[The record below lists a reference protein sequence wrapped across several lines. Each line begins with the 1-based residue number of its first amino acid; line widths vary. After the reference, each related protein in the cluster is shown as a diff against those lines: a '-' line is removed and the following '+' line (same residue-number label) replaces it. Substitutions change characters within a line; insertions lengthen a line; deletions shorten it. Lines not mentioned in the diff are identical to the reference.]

1 MSRLIFYNG
10 NIYTLDKK
18 RPYAEAI
25 AIQGNRIMALGEGTK
40 NLNQNSFQ
48 KINLRGKTVL
58 PGFIDSHTHFV
69 SFAKSLNLLDL
80 DECKSL
86 EETLKKLQVFAKK
99 RNKEEWILA
108 RRWNINLWKKLV
120 LPDKKILDKISAS
133 NPIVVFS
140 KDGHSLW
147 VNSKVLEIAK
157 IDESTADPSG
167 GRIERYSNS
176 HEPSGILKERACD
189 FVYKIIK
196 EPEEQ
201 ILSQLLK
208 EAFSCA
214 HQKGIVGIH
223 DCEDEKALEL
233 FESFQ
238 KKQELSLRVFMM
250 IPQKNLNE
258 AIQNGFRTGLGNEYL
273 KIGGVKIFAD
283 GALGSR
289 TALMFKPYSL
299 EPKNFGVEVNSQKD
313 LLESVKKASKAGL
326 SVAIHAIGDK
336 ANHQALNAIEK
347 GNHNKNLRHRI
358 EHAQVLDPADIKRF
372 ARLDIIASMQP
383 IHAPSDRDMAEK
395 YWGKRSQLAYAFKTL
410 LNKGTKLAFGS
421 DLPLYDFDPLKGIY
435 AAVTRKGE
443 NGGNSWN
450 SKEKISVVQAVQ
462 AYTKGAAYASYE
474 ENLKGSLETGKLADM
489 VVLSK
494 DIFKIAPEEILKTK
508 VLATIWDG
516 KVVYNDGFLEI
527 SD

>member
-1 MSRLIFYNG
+1 MSSLIFYNG
-10 NIYTLDKK
+10 NLHTLDNK

-25 AIQGNRIMALGEGTK
+25 AIQGNRIIALDEGIK
-40 NLNQNSFQ
+40 NLNPKSFQ
-48 KINLRGKTVL
+48 KINLRGKIVL

-80 DECKSL
+80 DECQSL
-86 EETLKKLQVFAKK
+86 EETLKKLQVFSKK
-99 RNKEEWILA
+99 KNKTEWILA
-108 RRWNINLWKKLV
+108 RRWNINLWKKQI
-120 LPDKKILDKISAS
+120 LPGKVILDKISAT
-133 NPIVVFS
+133 NPIVIFS

-147 VNSKVLEIAK
+147 ANSKVLEIAK
-157 IDESTADPSG
+157 IDESTPDPSG

-176 HEPSGILKERACD
+176 HELSGILREKACD
-189 FVYKIIK
+189 LVYKIIK
-196 EPEEQ
+196 EPEEN
-201 ILSQLLK
+201 ILAQLLK
-208 EAFSCA
+208 EAFKLA

-238 KKQELSLRVFMM
+238 QKDELALRVFMM
-250 IPQKNLNE
+250 IPQKNLDE
-258 AIQNGFRTGLGNEYL
+258 AIKMGFVTGLGNEYL

-289 TALMFKPYSL
+289 TALMFKPYNL
-299 EPKNFGVEVNSQKD
+299 EPKNFGVEVNNQKD
-313 LLESVKKASKAGL
+313 LLETVKKASKSGL

-347 GNHNKNLRHRI
+347 GNHNKKLRHRI
-358 EHAQVLDPADIKRF
+358 EHAQVLDPKDIRRF
-372 ARLDIIASMQP
+372 AQLDIIASMQP
-383 IHAPSDRDMAEK
+383 IHCPSDSDMAEK

-410 LNKGTKLAFGS
+410 LNSGTRLAFGS

-450 SKEKISVVQAVQ
+450 PKEKISVAQAVQ

-494 DIFKIAPEEILKTK
+494 DIFKISPAEILKTK
-508 VLATIWDG
+508 VLATLWDG
-516 KVVYNDGFLEI
+516 KVVYDDDFLEV